1 MRISIMSMKYEGIDA
16 MARVKPSGR
25 SVLRQFLLGVLTVGI
40 SGCLGFS
47 DRKSE
52 IPRGTIGYIQGT
64 LGGIAVDEPRA
75 ALIGR
80 EVLASGGN
88 AVDAATAA
96 FFALTVTLPSS
107 VSLGG
112 GGLCLVRDS
121 KNQKVETLDFRVKR
135 SKSSGNNP
143 RAAAIP
149 GSPRGVFA
157 LHAKYGTMKWAELVR
172 PAENLAR
179 FGSEVS
185 RSMGQDLKIARRDIW
200 RDQEIRRIFASKDTN
215 ELYKETEF
223 MKQVDLSTVLA
234 RIRAHGAS
242 DLYSGSYARQ
252 FTLAVQASGPGFS
265 YDELNSYLPV
275 WRKTIEVNFIKGTA
289 FHFPLS
295 PNSAGATS
303 AQIMA
308 MVAYRGWFEG
318 MTSIGRAH
326 LIAEASERSLTDQQR
341 WRLSGIDA
349 NQIASSSKIEQLLAT
364 FKEDQR
370 VPSVGKI
377 LAPIEILAK
386 SRGAS
391 LAVIDRSG
399 GAVACAFS
407 MNIPFGVGRIAKGTG
422 IVLAAQPPATEDP
435 LAVVMLVSK
444 VGNRMFYAS
453 GASGGAVAPSAMI
466 NVIAKGIADPDGN
479 LEDAMLGKRIHHG
492 GADGVTYLERGI
504 APKIVNGLGALGHK
518 MAYVRNLGYVNAV
531 FCRSGIPVKKGVDCA
546 VRSDPRGFGLGIGS
560 D

>member
-1 MRISIMSMKYEGIDA
+1 MA
-16 MARVKPSGR
+16 MVKFSGR
-25 SVLRQFLLGVLTVGI
+25 FVLRQFLLGVLTVAI
-40 SGCLGFS
+40 SGCLGLVDKEPEVS
-47 DRKSE
+47 Q
-52 IPRGTIGYIQGT
+52 GTIGYVQGT

-121 KNQKVETLDFRVKR
+121 ISQTVETLDFRVKP
-135 SKSSGNNP
+135 SKSAGNNP

-149 GSPRGVFA
+149 GSPRGFFA

-172 PAENLAR
+172 PAEDLAR
-179 FGSEVS
+179 LGTEVS
-185 RSMGQDLKIARRDIW
+185 RSMGQDLKIAKRDIW
-200 RDQEIRRIFASKDTN
+200 PDPELRRIFAAKGASAP
-215 ELYKETEF
+215 YKEAEF
-223 MKQVDLSTVLA
+223 IKQVDLSTLLA

-242 DLYSGSYARQ
+242 DLYAGSYARQ
-252 FTLAVQASGPGFS
+252 FVAAAQASGPGFS
-265 YDELNSYLPV
+265 YDELHSYLPV

-295 PNSAGATS
+295 SNSGGATS

-308 MVAYRGWFEG
+308 MVAFKDWFEG
-318 MTSIGRAH
+318 MTPVERVH
-326 LIAEASERSLTDQQR
+326 LIAEATERSLADQQR
-341 WRLSGIDA
+341 WRQSGVDA
-349 NQIASSSKIEQLLAT
+349 SKIASPDTTEQLLAT
-364 FKEDQR
+364 FKKGIR
-370 VPSVGKI
+370 VPTVGKI

-391 LAVIDRSG
+391 LAIIDRQG
-399 GAVACAFS
+399 GAVACSFS
-407 MNIPFGVGRIAKGTG
+407 MNIPFGVGRVAKGIG
-422 IVLAAQPPATEDP
+422 VVLAAQPPATEDP
-435 LAVVMLVSK
+435 LAVAMLVSK
-444 VGNRMFYAS
+444 IGNRMFYAS
-453 GASGGAVAPSAMI
+453 GASGGAVAPSAML
-466 NVIAKGIADPDGN
+466 NVIAKGVADPDGS
-479 LEDAMLGKRIHHG
+479 LGGAMSAKRVHHG
-492 GADGVTYLERGI
+492 GADGVTYLESGI
-504 APKIVNGLGALGHK
+504 APSIVNGLGALGHK

-531 FCRSGIPVKKGVDCA
+531 FCRSGIPAKKGVDCA
-546 VRSDPRGFGLGIGS
+546 VRSDNRGFGLGVGS